1 MRTFSFR
8 DLLRIPVL
16 SKHNEVYL
24 LHPVMD
30 RTMFNILSQLGFD
43 MARPIQY
50 VPTKHRDLGKKVA
63 VGFQAVGYVTQD
75 RAFLKSPLC
84 TIEERLIAASYV
96 DMSLA
101 RELATLMGSSS
112 AFNSMP
118 TGDTEDPDF
127 PPELIEPDYEDVK
140 RQILSLEK
148 IRDQIRPNQYN
159 EYGALKSPLD
169 LLEEY
174 DRA

>member
-8 DLLRIPVL
+8 DLRLIPEL
-16 SKHNEVYL
+16 GQYNEIYL
-24 LHPVMD
+24 LRPCMD
-30 RTMFNILSQLGFD
+30 RLMFDALAQLGFD

-50 VPTKHRDLGKKVA
+50 VPTKHRDLQKKVA

-84 TIEERLIAASYV
+84 TIEERLIAASYI

-101 RELATLMGSSS
+101 RELANLMGSSS
-112 AFNSMP
+112 AFNAIP

-127 PPELIEPDYEDVK
+127 PDELIEPDYEQVK
-140 RQILSLEK
+140 QEILTLEK
-148 IRDQIRPNQYN
+148 IRDQVRTNQYN
-159 EYGALKSPLD
+159 EFGALKSPIE